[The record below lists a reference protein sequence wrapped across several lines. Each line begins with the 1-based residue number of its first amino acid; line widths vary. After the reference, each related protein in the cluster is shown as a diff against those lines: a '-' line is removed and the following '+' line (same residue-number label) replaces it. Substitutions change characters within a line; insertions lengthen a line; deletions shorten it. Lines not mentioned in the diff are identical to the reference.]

1 MILGKVSGVP
11 LLRGSRVPVEQVL
24 GCYEAGESVEE
35 IAYNYD
41 LNPDDIRAALAY
53 KDSHQPALRP

>member
-11 LLRGSRVPVEQVL
+11 LLRGSRVPVEQVV
-24 GCYEAGESVEE
+24 GSHEAGESVEE

-41 LNPDDIRAALAY
+41 LNPEDIRAVLSY
-53 KDSHQPALRP
+53 ELTQQSALRP